1 MRQIVLDTETTGLEW
16 SQGHNVIEI
25 GCVEME
31 RRRLTG
37 RTYHQYIKPDHEI
50 DAEAMAVHGITN
62 EFLADKPKFSG
73 IAQEFLDFV
82 TGAELIIHNAA
93 FDIGFL
99 DAELARNG
107 IDIKIRDVCSVIDSL
122 LVARKKHPGQ
132 KNNLDALCKRYG
144 IDNTHRELHGA
155 LLDSEILADV
165 YLALTGGQRSLMLA
179 DEDGDGG
186 DDVVVL
192 KRVGEEAQGLTVL
205 KADESELQ
213 AHEAFLRKLDKK
225 VDGQCLWHTIDEA
238 SVVKG

>member
-62 EFLADKPKFSG
+62 EFLADKPKFNS

-82 TGAELIIHNAA
+82 SGAELIIHNAA

-99 DAELARNG
+99 DAELSRNG
-107 IDIKIRDVCSVIDSL
+107 INVKIRNVCPVIDSL

-192 KRVGEEAQGLTVL
+192 KRVGDEAKGLSVVR
-205 KADESELQ
+205 AQVAELD
-213 AHEAFLRKLDKK
+213 AHEKFLNKLDKK
-225 VDGQCLWHTIDEA
+225 VDGQCLWRSLDGA
-238 SVVKG
+238 SIIEG

>member
-62 EFLADKPKFSG
+62 EFLADKPKFNS

-82 TGAELIIHNAA
+82 SGAELIIHNAA

-99 DAELARNG
+99 DAELSRNG
-107 IDIKIRDVCSVIDSL
+107 INVKIRNVCPVIDSL

-192 KRVGEEAQGLTVL
+192 KRVGDEAKGLSVVR
-205 KADESELQ
+205 AQVAELD
-213 AHEAFLRKLDKK
+213 AHEKFLNKLDKK
-225 VDGQCLWHTIDEA
+225 VGGQCLWRNLDEA
-238 SVVKG
+238 SIIQG

>member
-1 MRQIVLDTETTGLEW
+1 M
-16 SQGHNVIEI
+16 
-25 GCVEME
+25 
-31 RRRLTG
+31 
-37 RTYHQYIKPDHEI
+37 
-50 DAEAMAVHGITN
+50 
-62 EFLADKPKFSG
+62 
-73 IAQEFLDFV
+73 
-82 TGAELIIHNAA
+82 
-93 FDIGFL
+93 
-99 DAELARNG
+99 
-107 IDIKIRDVCSVIDSL
+107 IDSL

-205 KADESELQ
+205 KADDSELQ